1 MREEP
6 CGDLL
11 ASLEQ
16 KPPHL
21 NFLHCQEEAQ
31 HPVKAQVAQS
41 VVMQFMNAFL
51 VHGVEVD
58 QVEPDYYNFC
68 TRPGEGPTACNFRP
82 IMMPWEPMINADPT
96 GQSNNA
102 V

>member
-1 MREEP
+1 MWRPSGEH
-6 CGDLL
+6 
-11 ASLEQ
+11 EQ

-58 QVEPDYYNFC
+58 RVEPDYYNFC
-68 TRPGEGPTACNFRP
+68 TRPAKARP
-82 IMMPWEPMINADPT
+82 LATSDLL
-96 GQSNNA
+96 
-102 V
+102 